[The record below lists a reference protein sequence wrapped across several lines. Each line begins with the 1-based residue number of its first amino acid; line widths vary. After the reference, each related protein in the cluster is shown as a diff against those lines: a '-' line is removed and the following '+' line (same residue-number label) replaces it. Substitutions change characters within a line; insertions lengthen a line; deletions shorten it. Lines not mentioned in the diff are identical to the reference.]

1 MDQWSVPSGRFS
13 LYQEGD
19 SMNSYVYVLIL
30 PYICW
35 SAAYF
40 FSSLL
45 MPRKFLSHPMLTVFL
60 ILMVSVPTVMH
71 LKTHNVTVGTVSTQ
85 LLFLGI
91 VFIFYCGS
99 VSRKLACYFIYA
111 ISLTLVEI
119 IACNILILIR
129 PLWAGTPISFNE
141 IYFVTDIPDILCVSL
156 ADICIGILCF
166 QKEATLLKR
175 CFSYI
180 HLKTFLQLLYPVY
193 LPIIAQQVIINL
205 TEYQIFPALAAAY
218 WILCLISYP
227 VFRKGIQVIQAQ
239 EEAAVSRQH
248 QLQLMKEQLSLSRE
262 MEKEYQALRKWNHDV
277 ENHLLSLSYLMDMKK
292 YEHTASYCRSINTES
307 FSGNAN
313 IKRYNRPNGGHYES

>member
-1 MDQWSVPSGRFS
+1 
-13 LYQEGD
+13 
-19 SMNSYVYVLIL
+19 MNSYVYIL
-30 PYICW
+30 N
-35 SAAYF
+35 
-40 FSSLL
+40 
-45 MPRKFLSHPMLTVFL
+45 HPILTVFL
-60 ILMVSVPTVMH
+60 LLMVSVPAVML
-71 LKTHNVTVGTVSTQ
+71 LKTQNVTIGTISIQ
-85 LLFLGI
+85 LLFLEI
-91 VFIFYCGS
+91 VFIFYCGT

-119 IACNILILIR
+119 LACNILVLIR
-129 PLWAGTPISFNE
+129 PLWAEVPIAFNE
-141 IYFVTDIPDILCVSL
+141 IYFVTDTADILCVSL
-156 ADICIGILCF
+156 ADICIGVLCF
-166 QKEATLLKR
+166 QKESALLKR
-175 CFSYI
+175 CFSYL

-205 TEYQIFPALAAAY
+205 TKYQLFPALAAAY

-227 VFRKGIQVIQAQ
+227 VFRRGIHVIQAQ
-239 EEAAVSRQH
+239 EEASASRHH

-292 YEHTASYCRSINTES
+292 YEQTASYCRSINTES